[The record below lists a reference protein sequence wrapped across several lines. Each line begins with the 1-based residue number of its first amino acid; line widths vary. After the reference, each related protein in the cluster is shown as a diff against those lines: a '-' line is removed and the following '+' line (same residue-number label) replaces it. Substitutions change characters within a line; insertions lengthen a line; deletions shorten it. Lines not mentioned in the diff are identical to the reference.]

1 MSDKSIRIELA
12 QGMNKSLVNMLNN
25 SQYGEN
31 YRLSLGT
38 NKSTSMNNLTREQ
51 ILNFRIPLPPTAEQ
65 KEIVTRVEQHLQT
78 ITQLETQIAT
88 RETTT
93 KQLMQSI
100 LKDAFEEK

>member
-1 MSDKSIRIELA
+1 LRSSSIKKQADSVAWGVAVKTIPIKELR
-12 QGMNKSLVNMLNN
+12 QF
-25 SQYGEN
+25 
-31 YRLSLGT
+31 
-38 NKSTSMNNLTREQ
+38 
-51 ILNFRIPLPPTAEQ
+51 ILPLPPLAEQ
-65 KEIVTRVEQHLQT
+65 EKIVARVEQHLQT